1 MAIAD
6 FDELNVLWVSEME
19 LPPAEKL
26 LRIQMIKE
34 FEERL
39 GRIFQKQKE
48 TVESGLHG
56 GRILFAL
63 GLLTV
68 PLAVEWRTVCEKY
81 YLKYVSLVSGSGK
94 SGYSG
99 AGAWQKQH
107 SVDFARW
114 VQQTTAGNYESE
126 FIFSIERIREIART
140 ETNSICDLATLDG
153 FYREGYT
160 KKKWRSF
167 RDGKVRRTHKEAD
180 GQIRKLYEPFSVG
193 DSLLM
198 FPHDT
203 SLGAS
208 ASETVNCRCVMTPE
222 K

>member
-19 LPPAEKL
+19 ISAAEKL
-26 LRIQMIKE
+26 LRIQMITE

-48 TVESGLHG
+48 TAESDLSAKQ
-56 GRILFAL
+56 ILFAV

-99 AGAWQKQH
+99 AEAWQKQH

-114 VQQTTAGNYESE
+114 VQKTTSENLDSE
-126 FIFSIERIREIART
+126 FIFSVGRIRDIART
-140 ETNSICDLATLDG
+140 ETNGICDLATLDG

-160 KKKWRSF
+160 GKKWRSF
-167 RDGKVRRTHKEAD
+167 RDGKVRKTHKIAD
-180 GQIRKLYEPFSVG
+180 GQVRKLYEPFSVG
-193 DSLLM
+193 GSLLM

-203 SLGAS
+203 SLGAP
-208 ASETVNCRCVMTPE
+208 ASEIVNCRCVMTPE